1 MLFRKAIGFI
11 LFLSPLFIQAQRETT
26 TSVVTDTSYSKQWL
40 EIDTLIVSKGLTRTA
55 LEKVNLLSQKAEK
68 DRKESQKV
76 KCLIYR
82 YTLEPNI
89 TDKDPNFYLNLIHA
103 EISKS
108 KTAAE
113 KSILRVLLAYQ
124 LHAYFNNNRW
134 NLLNRKQT
142 TGYKNTDIA
151 TWSTN
156 DFRTAIN
163 GQYLAALE
171 PVKELRA
178 TTLNTFNAILI
189 KGDRKEK
196 QSVYDLILRKAID
209 YFKSED
215 TYINQPIQTFSIKDP
230 ALFDEVDRFISRP
243 IVTADSSSSKWITLG
258 LYQKLLEAHRKDADL
273 QYLIEIDLERLQWIY
288 DQSTLID
295 KEKYYQQA
303 LKKVMQQFNASPA
316 TAQAWY
322 LLANL
327 EADKGRSGGV
337 ELTKDTVRA
346 YAFIKAEKIIKEGL
360 ERFKGIENNGT
371 ANLHNLLEEI
381 NQKEIYL
388 TTELVNIPNKPF
400 RALVNY
406 RNVDTIY
413 TRIIRLGNDKDWK
426 IRDTE
431 NYYSIPWA
439 KIKKHPV
446 VKTLVQQLPG
456 SQDHHSHR
464 TEIRIDGLPEGNY
477 ALFSSEH
484 PDFIDTTHK
493 VHLQYFHVSNI
504 SYIIN
509 GQDLF
514 VLHRETGKPLNNV
527 KVTVHTKQ
535 YNYKTKANDYK
546 EVLSGTSN
554 QNGYFRL
561 SNKTGDASVLEFN
574 WKTEKLAIDELE
586 YIERDYTISTETL
599 NAKDFE
605 ERSRRVFYFTDR
617 SIYRPGQTLYFKGIA
632 VTRDYT
638 TKKSKVVT
646 GIDKS
651 WIYLFNVNNKKID
664 SIQVTPNEYGS
675 FTGSF
680 RLPQNTLT
688 GNFSLRAQ
696 LFNQSSTKFRVEEY
710 KRPTFSVSLEQP
722 KSSYRLNDSIEVK
735 GTAVAF
741 AGNKIDNASIQFQ
754 VQRRTRFYYPYY
766 FRRPSPAGP
775 TKEIA
780 NGTLS
785 TDAEGKFVIRFK
797 AMGDDE
803 VLANQDPVYTFNIN
817 VSVTDGNGET
827 RTASEDISIGSTSM
841 KLSLTVP
848 SLTEADSLKSI
859 GVSSTNF
866 NDEKNPT
873 TVTLQIHAL
882 DVPNRL
888 IRKRLWEKPDQFTM
902 TEQEYIRSFPFD
914 EYNNETDPSTWKK
927 TALVREGKLQTDSLN
942 EWLFNNPLKA
952 GYYVVE
958 ANATDKDGKPV
969 SSLAYFQLIDR
980 SKQLTGWPTYQMHY
994 ALKSTVEPG
1003 DTASFIHG
1011 FDAPSLYIIQKI
1023 ERPDQPFTYQYNT
1036 REKGFSKLNFTVT
1049 EKDRGGLL
1057 ITEAYVFQNRVYLQ
1071 QMPVIVPWSNKQL
1084 KVSYHSYRN
1093 KLEPGSKE
1101 KWTIEVES
1109 PNKEQHT
1116 IELLTGMYD
1125 ASLDQFNP
1133 HQFAIPYLWNNNSYY
1148 NKFRASYDFRVAY
1161 GNNNV
1166 IPLNYK
1172 PLSFLLF
1179 DDLAFEAN
1187 QLWNQNLDRWARDP
1201 SLGLSIRE
1209 RAHISGMLEYRERTD
1224 AVYNKESR
1232 TMASKAMA
1240 GSVATVNTLS
1250 GITNPPSAPGS
1261 VAESDLSNSLGSVK
1275 IRGISSEQYP
1285 GAIFVLD
1292 GKVISDISSINA
1304 DDILSINLIKG
1315 DEAVKLYGSS
1325 ARAGAVILTTKKST
1339 QAAPL
1344 KIRTDF
1350 NETAFFIP
1358 QLYADSTGKYSFSF
1372 TMPES
1377 LTQWK
1382 WMSVA
1387 HSKDLAFGAATTS
1400 IVTQKTLMVQ
1410 ANAPRFMREGDKME
1424 FSAKISNLSEKEL
1437 SGQLTLELIDATTG
1451 TSVDGWFQ
1459 NVFPA
1464 QYFTAAAAQSTI
1476 VKFPIQIPFSYNK
1489 PLTWRLVAKA
1499 NQYSDGEENT
1509 LPVLTNRQL
1518 VTESLPILITKDTTQ
1533 SFRFEKLIQTT
1544 SPSLTH
1550 EALTMSY
1557 TANPIW
1563 EAIRALPYLMEY
1575 PYECVEQTF
1584 NRYYANALSA
1594 YIINK
1599 DPKIKRVFEAWQK
1612 DTNALK
1618 SKLQLNQSL
1627 KQIMLEET
1635 PWVFAAESEE
1645 QKQKNLAS
1653 LFDAFRLNQQ
1663 ADQLVAKL
1671 QEMQLAN
1678 GSFSWFKGGYPDRY
1692 MTNYILTG
1700 LGKLKRLG
1708 ALTPDIA
1715 IRLQST
1721 ISKALTYLDEE
1732 LVKDYEWWK
1741 KAKLDTTKTLIS
1753 SYHIQHLYMRS
1764 FYQDNHPDKFYS
1776 AYKHF
1781 YDRGK
1786 YQIQQQSI
1794 YNRALLGLVY
1804 FRNNEKRYVNVNLIP
1819 AISENAVIDT
1829 ALASIYWKDRTTYS
1843 WYRSPIEH
1851 QSTIIQFLHEVQQDQ
1866 NALGGNERINR
1877 AKNWLLLN
1885 KQTNNWKTTTA
1896 TAEACYTL
1904 IMTGSDLLRSEKM
1917 VTIQLGNISYKN
1929 NSQEAGTGYFQNSIE
1944 GRLVKPEMGNIKVTV
1959 ETKGLFTENKVQSPS
1974 WGSIHW
1980 QYFEDMDKITPSAT
1994 PLSITKQL
2002 FIERNS
2008 NSGKILEAVKEN
2020 GVLKP
2025 GDKVVIRLEI
2035 RSDRDMEYLH
2045 LKDTRAATM
2054 EPANVLSGFKWQDR
2068 LGYYEST
2075 KDASTNFFISQLKK
2089 GTYVFDYPVYIT
2101 HTGVFS
2107 TGNAS
2112 IQCMYAPE
2120 FTSNSGGMMIR
2131 VEE

>member
-1 MLFRKAIGFI
+1 MLFRKAIVI
-11 LFLSPLFIQAQRETT
+11 ALILSPLLILAQSETT
-26 TSVVTDTSYSKQWL
+26 TSVTTDTSYSKQWL

-55 LEKVNLLSQKAEK
+55 LDKIKLLAQKAEK
-68 DRKESQKV
+68 DGKSAQKL

-82 YTLEPNI
+82 YSLEPDI
-89 TDKDPNFYLNLIHA
+89 TDNDPNLYLTLIHA
-103 EISKS
+103 EINKS
-108 KTAAE
+108 KNPAE
-113 KSILRVLLAYQ
+113 KSILRVLLAHQ
-124 LHAYFNNNRW
+124 LHNYFANNRW
-134 NLLNRKQT
+134 NLFNRKQT
-142 TGYKNTDIA
+142 TGYKNTDIT
-151 TWSTN
+151 TWSIN

-163 GQYLAALE
+163 GQYLAALQPE
-171 PVKELRA
+171 KELRA
-178 TTLNTFNAILI
+178 TTSNTFSAILI
-189 KGDRKEK
+189 KGQRKEK
-196 QSVYDLILRKAID
+196 QTIYDLILRKAID

-215 TYINQPIQTFSIKDP
+215 TYADQPIQTFSLNNP
-230 ALFDEVDRFISRP
+230 ALFDELDRFISRP
-243 IVTADSSSSKWITLG
+243 IATADSSSSKWITLG

-273 QYLIEIDLERLQWIY
+273 QYLIEIELERLEWIY
-288 DQSTLID
+288 DESVLLD

-303 LKKVMQQFNASPA
+303 LKKLIQQFNSNPT

-327 EADKGRSGGV
+327 EADKA
-337 ELTKDTVRA
+337 ELNEGDISKDTVRA
-346 YAFIKAEKIIKEGL
+346 TAFIKAEKIIQEGL
-360 ERFKGIENNGT
+360 ARYKDIENDGT
-371 ANLHNLLEEI
+371 ANLHNLLQEI
-381 NQKEIYL
+381 NRKEI
-388 TTELVNIPNKPF
+388 TANTELVNLPNKPF
-400 RALVNY
+400 RALITY
-406 RNVDTIY
+406 RNIDTIY
-413 TRIIRLGNDKDWK
+413 TRIIRLGNGKDWK

-431 NYYSIPWA
+431 NYYAIPWA
-439 KIKKHPV
+439 KIKQLPV
-446 VKTLVQQLPG
+446 LRTAVQQLPG
-456 SQDHHSHR
+456 TQDHHSHH
-464 TEIRIDGLPEGNY
+464 TEIRIDALPEGNY
-477 ALFSSEH
+477 ALLSSEH
-484 PDFIDTTHK
+484 PDFIDSIHK
-493 VHLQYFHVSNI
+493 MHLQYFHVSNI
-504 SYIIN
+504 SYIVN
-509 GQDLF
+509 GQDVF
-514 VLHRETGKPLNNV
+514 VLHRETGKPLSNV
-527 KVTVHTKQ
+527 KITVHTKQ
-535 YNYKTKANDYK
+535 YNYKTKNTDYK
-546 EVLSGTSN
+546 EITTGTTN
-554 QNGYFRL
+554 QNGYYHLLQKSGGSYVF
-561 SNKTGDASVLEFN
+561 EFN
-574 WKTEKLAIDELE
+574 WKNERLAIDDEE
-586 YIERDYTISTETL
+586 YIEPDYSTFPEYQ
-599 NAKDFE
+599 NEKEFE
-605 ERSRRVFYFTDR
+605 ERSKRVFYFTDR

-632 VTRDYT
+632 VTRDYA
-638 TKKSKVVT
+638 TKKSKVLT

-664 SIQVTPNEYGS
+664 SVQVTPNEYGS

-696 LFNQSSTKFRVEEY
+696 LFNQSSTFFRVEEY

-722 KSSYRLNDSIEVK
+722 KNSYRLNDSIEIK
-735 GTAVAF
+735 GTATAF
-741 AGNKIDNASIQFQ
+741 AGNKIDNANIQFQ

-766 FRRPSPAGP
+766 FRSPAPAGP

-780 NGTLS
+780 NGTLT

-797 AMGDDE
+797 AMDDE
-803 VLANQDPVYTFNIN
+803 GVSADQDPVYTFNIN

-827 RTASEDISIGSTSM
+827 RTASEDISIGLKSM
-841 KLSLTVP
+841 RLSLTVP
-848 SLTEADSLKSI
+848 ALTEADSLRSI
-859 GVSSTNF
+859 TVNSTNF
-866 NDEKNPT
+866 NDEKIPA
-873 TVTLQIHAL
+873 TVTLKIHAL

-888 IRKRLWEKPDQFTM
+888 IRARLWERPDQFTM
-902 TEQEYIRSFPFD
+902 SEQEFIRSFPYD
-914 EYNNETDPSTWKK
+914 EYNNETDPTSWKK
-927 TALVREGKLQTDSLN
+927 KALVREGKMQTDSIN
-942 EWLFNNPLKA
+942 EWLLNDKLTA

-958 ANATDKDGKPV
+958 ASSIDKDGKTV
-969 SSLAYFQLIDR
+969 SSSVYFQLIDR
-980 SKQLTGWPTYQMHY
+980 SKQLTGWTTYQMNY

-1011 FDAPSLYIIQKI
+1011 TDAPSLYIIQKI

-1071 QMPVIVPWSNKQL
+1071 QMPIAVPWSNKNL
-1084 KVSYHSYRN
+1084 KVTYNSYRN

-1109 PNKEQHT
+1109 PNKEQHA

-1148 NKFRASYDFRVAY
+1148 NKFRGSNDFRVAY
-1161 GNNNV
+1161 GNGNE
-1166 IPLNYK
+1166 ISLNYK

-1179 DDLAFEAN
+1179 DQLAFEAE
-1187 QLWNQNLDRWARDP
+1187 QLWDENLNRWATDP
-1201 SLGLSIRE
+1201 SYNLSA
-1209 RAHISGMLEYRERTD
+1209 RAKKQIADMLEFRARNT
-1224 AVYNKESR
+1224 VYNKER
-1232 TMASKAMA
+1232 RAMASKAMA
-1240 GSVATVNTLS
+1240 GSPDGVTTVFAFT
-1250 GITNPPSAPGS
+1250 SAPSPVGGIADS
-1261 VAESDLSNSLGSVK
+1261 TALNEAITVK
-1275 IRGISSEQYP
+1275 VRGNTSSQYP
-1285 GAIFVLD
+1285 GAIFIVD
-1292 GKVISDISSINA
+1292 GKVVTDINSLNP
-1304 DDILSINLIKG
+1304 DDILSINVIKG

-1325 ARAGAVILTTKKST
+1325 AREGAVIITSKKST
-1339 QAAPL
+1339 QTAPL

-1358 QLYADSTGKYSFSF
+1358 QFYADSSGKYSFSF

-1382 WMSVA
+1382 WMSLA

-1424 FSAKISNLSEKEL
+1424 FSAKVSNLSEKEL

-1464 QYFTAAAAQSTI
+1464 QYFTAAASQSTTI
-1476 VKFPIQIPFSYNK
+1476 KFPIQIPFSYNK

-1499 NQYSDGEENT
+1499 NEYSDGEENT

-1533 SFRFEKLIQTT
+1533 SFRFGKLIQTT
-1544 SPSLTH
+1544 SQSLTH
-1550 EALTMSY
+1550 EALTISY

-1612 DTNALK
+1612 DTSALK
-1618 SKLQLNQSL
+1618 SKLQLNESL

-1635 PWVFAAESEE
+1635 PWVFAAESEA

-1653 LFDAFRLNQQ
+1653 LFDVFKLNQQ

-1671 QEMQLAN
+1671 QDMQLSN

-1715 IRLQST
+1715 IRLQPT
-1721 ISKALTYLDEE
+1721 IAKALTYLDEE
-1732 LVKDYEWWK
+1732 LIKDYEWWK

-1764 FYQDNHPDKFYS
+1764 FYQDNHPDKYYS

-1786 YQIQQQSI
+1786 YQIQKQSI

-1819 AISENAVIDT
+1819 AVYENAVLDT
-1829 ALASIYWKDRTTYS
+1829 VKASIYWKDRSTYS
-1843 WYRSPIEH
+1843 WYQSPIEH

-1904 IMTGSDLLRSEKM
+1904 VMTGSDLLRSEKM
-1917 VTIQLGNISYKN
+1917 VTIQVGN
-1929 NSQEAGTGYFQNSIE
+1929 NSYSNTTQEAGTGYFQQRIE
-1944 GRLVKPEMGNIKVTV
+1944 GRLVKPEMGNIKVSV
-1959 ETKGLFTENKVQSPS
+1959 QTKGFTETKVQSPS
-1974 WGSIHW
+1974 WGSIYW

-1994 PLSITKQL
+1994 PLSITKKL
-2002 FIERNS
+2002 FTERNS
-2008 NSGKILEAVKEN
+2008 NNGKVLEAVKEN
-2020 GVLKP
+2020 DVLKP

-2054 EPANVLSGFKWQDR
+2054 EPANVLSGFKWQDG

-2075 KDASTNFFISQLKK
+2075 KDASTNFFIGQLKK